1 LNKEPQN
8 LSNLTVRVITAL
20 VLLPVVL
27 VFVFLGWWTFAL
39 LALVFAVLALLE
51 FYALGRDRATQ
62 GSVLVGLPIT
72 LSIFIAFLSRQYVLL
87 LPLFVLAAVAA
98 FLLETIRRTPEPRKL
113 YRVAST
119 LAGIVYIGIPSA
131 FLVAI
136 RSLPDGVAWLLL
148 ALIVTWGTDTLA
160 YVGGRLWGRTP
171 LAPRISPKKTREG
184 AAVGVLGGFLL
195 GLIWLALAGKLT
207 VATLILVVIA
217 PPVAVLGD
225 LFESRIKRFFHAGDS
240 HLAGLNLIPGHGGVL
255 DRIDSL
261 IWVATLCYLYLRL
274 SGVGG

>member
-1 LNKEPQN
+1 M
-8 LSNLTVRVITAL
+8 RVITAL

-27 VFVFLGWWTFAL
+27 GFIFLGWWTFVL
-39 LALVFAVLALLE
+39 LALVFASLALLE
-51 FYALGRDRATQ
+51 FYMLGRDRDTQ
-62 GSVLVGLPIT
+62 GSILIGIPIT
-72 LSIFIAFLSRQYVLL
+72 VAIFVAFLSRQYLL
-87 LPLFVLAAVAA
+87 LIPLLVLAAVAA

-113 YRVAST
+113 YRVANT
-119 LAGIVYIGIPSA
+119 LAGLVYISIPSA

-136 RSLPDGVAWLLL
+136 RALPDGITWLLL

-160 YVGGRLWGRTP
+160 YVGGRLWGKTP

-184 AAVGVLGGFLL
+184 AAVGVLGGFLF

-207 VATLILVVIA
+207 VATLILVAIA
-217 PPVAVLGD
+217 PPAAVLGD

-261 IWVATLCYLYLRL
+261 IWVATLCYFYLRL
-274 SGVGG
+274 SGTGG